1 MPVRDRQSELSLN
14 DLSHAVGLPP
24 RRIRLWIARG
34 LIDPPIGRTRS
45 ARYTHR
51 HVQQLQAVKDWRE
64 AGYSL
69 ERIHQLRQNTRPTH
83 DSIAPGT
90 AEAWHRQV
98 IDDGIELHLR
108 GTHDEQTPEN
118 EPRLDSSQIP
128 QLREHVRRTYERLQ
142 TSETSHENGRRRQA
156 PPPEPA
162 QTPHPQTERT
172 PERVQE
178 PDGGV
183 VVFSGP
189 MIDAPDQPE
198 PRFPAWLEPR
208 VKQAI
213 HAAVQAFRPRIGVGA
228 AACGSD
234 ILFLETVL
242 EQGGSI
248 HVVLPFDIGDFL
260 RSSVLIGPNGRW
272 AERYYQLLDQADSV
286 VLARYRPQGDNDRDY
301 ERSNNKADVIA
312 QDLAQARGMAL
323 RALAVWDAHAD
334 SPRGGVGKRIQQW
347 EAIGFQPEL
356 IDLAAL
362 RQQACAAS

>member
-1 MPVRDRQSELSLN
+1 MRHRQSELSLN
-14 DLSHAVGLPP
+14 DLSHVVGLPA

-34 LIDPPIGRTRS
+34 LVDPPIGRTRS

-69 ERIHQLRQNTRPTH
+69 ERIHQLRQNARSTH
-83 DSIAPGT
+83 DPIAPGT
-90 AEAWHRQV
+90 TEAWQRQV
-98 IDDGIELHLR
+98 IDDGIELHIR
-108 GTHDEQTPEN
+108 GTPDEQTPEH
-118 EPRLDSSQIP
+118 EPLLDSSQIP
-128 QLREHVRRTYERLQ
+128 QLREHVKRTYERLQ
-142 TSETSHENGRRRQA
+142 TSETSHEDGPRRQT
-156 PPPEPA
+156 PRPEPA
-162 QTPHPQTERT
+162 PTPHPQAEPT
-172 PERVQE
+172 PGRAQA

-213 HAAVQAFRPRIGVGA
+213 QAAVKAFRPRIGVGT

-260 RSSVLIGPNGRW
+260 RSSVLIDPNGRW

-286 VLARYRPQGDNDRDY
+286 VLARYRPQGDNDRDW
-301 ERSNNKADVIA
+301 ERSNKKADVIA
-312 QDLAQARGMAL
+312 QDLARARGMVL
-323 RALAVWDAHAD
+323 HALAVWDAHAD
-334 SPRGGVGKRIQQW
+334 SPRGGVGKRLQQW
-347 EAIGFQPEL
+347 EAGGFQPEL